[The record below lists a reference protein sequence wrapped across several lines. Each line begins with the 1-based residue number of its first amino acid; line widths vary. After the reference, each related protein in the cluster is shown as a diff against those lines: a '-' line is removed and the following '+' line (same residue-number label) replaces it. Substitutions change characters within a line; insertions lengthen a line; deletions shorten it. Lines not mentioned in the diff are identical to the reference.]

1 MDVALRAW
9 AVPEKRRK
17 TGSGKKPRHRPK
29 ALVVFDTET
38 ELGGSQ
44 DLLVGAYRY
53 VRVERKGSRPT
64 LRCAEEGLFHP
75 DDLFFRDPE
84 QLATIRD
91 YAARAVANVDRS
103 QRDANRTLQVLSRHE
118 FCERMLWGACWRN
131 RATLVGFNLGF
142 DLSRLRLS
150 WHEGRGLYNGA
161 FVMRLWEWEGKDHRY
176 RPNVIARRLDNK
188 RTLLAWSGVRDAPDD
203 GDEHTSGDDH
213 FLDLRTLL
221 FALTNQAHSL
231 ESGSAVFG
239 LGYGKR
245 EVTLGVLS
253 EELLDYVREDVAA
266 TSDLAGAALREFH
279 RHPVP
284 LSADRAYSSPAIG
297 TAYFRRIGVRPP
309 LERAEITDAQLAQ
322 SMGAFY
328 GPRVEVR
335 IRHVAVPV
343 SLVDF
348 TSQYSNVA
356 RLSDLWSLLI
366 SERIVAVDAT
376 DEVRELLERVEL
388 ADVLGPDLWPQ
399 LVGVALVR
407 PDGDVLP
414 TRAWFAGRGDVPR
427 VGLGPIHSDRL
438 LPYAIADLVAAKVL
452 TGRVPEVVSAW
463 RLDGV
468 GTAPRLRVVR
478 LGGRVRFDPYVD
490 DWWAAC
496 QRARSALGDSP
507 MATGMKTIG
516 NGTAYGD
523 WIRLDQQV
531 QAGFVA
537 LQRLDGR
544 TERRR
549 VDRPED
555 PGPWA
560 FPPFA
565 SAVTAGGRLLM
576 AALERLL
583 ADDRGLF
590 ASANTDSATVL
601 STRDGG
607 LVSCPGGAEQL
618 DDGSAAVRAISWAAL
633 DAIRE
638 RFSPLGV
645 ELRLTPENFGGTER
659 RQLHAVGVA
668 GSRVI
673 LYLDGPTGRVVVKRS
688 EVALGDLYSPLGRGT
703 SRTFVDESAAWML
716 SHLLDEHPV
725 APAWFPLPAT
735 TELPMGTPAKVRSLG
750 ANGSP
755 YGFAMGARRARRA
768 AGIFGGEPVRL
779 IAPAGDEP
787 ASARWVE
794 VPSGEFVTVATPGR
808 GRRGAVSRAVQI
820 ASYGEELVRLVL
832 HPESKMLGL
841 DGGPSKAG
849 TKGLLTPRPVRV
861 AAVHLVGKEGNR
873 LEEVATGEVT
883 DPDEVLVDY
892 RHDAWEAILFPLL
905 RGATVTEIARRAG
918 MDRAGLSDYLRLR
931 SPRIPPL
938 KVQTR
943 LSAIAEQLVEDGT
956 VRGCAMPD
964 CQDWARPIP
973 SLTCSERHARA
984 CRQDSVG

>member
-1 MDVALRAW
+1 M
-9 AVPEKRRK
+9 
-17 TGSGKKPRHRPK
+17 
-29 ALVVFDTET
+29 
-38 ELGGSQ
+38 
-44 DLLVGAYRY
+44 
-53 VRVERKGSRPT
+53 
-64 LRCAEEGLFHP
+64 
-75 DDLFFRDPE
+75 
-84 QLATIRD
+84 QLTAIRD
-91 YAARAVANVDRS
+91 YAARATADVDRS
-103 QRDANRTLQVLSRHE
+103 QRDANRTLQVLTRHE

-131 RATLVGFNLGF
+131 RATLVGFNVGF

-161 FVMRLWEWEGKDHRY
+161 FVLRLWEWEGKDHRY

-239 LGYGKR
+239 LGYQKR

-284 LSADRAYSSPAIG
+284 LPADRAYSSPAIG

-335 IRHVAVPV
+335 IRHVPVPV
-343 SLVDF
+343 SLIDF
-348 TSQYSNVA
+348 ASQYSNVA
-356 RLSDLWSLLI
+356 RLSRFWPLLT

-376 DEVRELLERVEL
+376 NEVRELLERVEL
-388 ADVLGPDLWPQ
+388 ADVLGPELWPQ

-414 TRAWFAGRGDVPR
+414 TRAWYVGRGDVPR
-427 VGLGPIHSDRL
+427 VGLGPIHCDRL
-438 LPYAIADLVAAKVL
+438 LPYALADLVAAKVL
-452 TGRVPEVVSAW
+452 TGKIPEVASAW
-463 RLDGV
+463 RLVGE
-468 GTAPRLRVVR
+468 GTAPGLRVVR
-478 LGGRVRFDPYVD
+478 LGGRVRFDPYGD

-496 QRARSALGDSP
+496 QRARAVLKDSP
-507 MATGMKTIG
+507 MATGMKAIG

-523 WIRLDQQV
+523 WIRLDQQP

-537 LQRLDGR
+537 LHRLDRR

-549 VDRPED
+549 ADRPED

-576 AALERLL
+576 AVLERLL
-583 ADDRGLF
+583 SDEGGLF

-607 LVSCPGGAEQL
+607 LIPCPGGPGQL
-618 DDGSAAVRAISWAAL
+618 DDGMAGVRAISWASL
-633 DAIRE
+633 DTIRE

-645 ELRLTPENFGGTER
+645 ELRLTPENFDGAKR
-659 RQLHAVGVA
+659 RQLHAVGIA

-673 LYLDGPTGRVVVKRS
+673 LYTDGPSGRHVVKRS
-688 EVALGDLYSPLGRGT
+688 EVALGDLRSPLGPGT
-703 SRTFVDESAAWML
+703 SRAFVDESAKWML
-716 SHLLDEHPV
+716 SHLLDERPV

-750 ANGSP
+750 ASGSP

-768 AGIFGGEPVRL
+768 AGVFGGEPVRL
-779 IAPAGDEP
+779 LAPAGDDP

-794 VPSGEFVTVATPGR
+794 VPSGEPIARATPGR
-808 GRRGAVSRAVQI
+808 RPGRTAPRAIEI

-832 HPESKMLGL
+832 HPESKMLGP
-841 DGGPSKAG
+841 DGRMCKAG
-849 TKGLLTPRPVRV
+849 TKGLLVPRPVQV

-883 DPDEVLVDY
+883 DPDEVLIDY
-892 RHDAWEAILFPLL
+892 GDDAWERIVIPAGRVIGMRQIGRKTGIAWSQLVDLFQGRARPQESTRALVT
-905 RGATVTEIARRAG
+905 ATVTA
-918 MDRAGLSDYLRLR
+918 D
-931 SPRIPPL
+931 
-938 KVQTR
+938 
-943 LSAIAEQLVEDGT
+943 
-956 VRGCAMPD
+956 AM
-964 CQDWARPIP
+964 QW
-973 SLTCSERHARA
+973 LT
-984 CRQDSVG
+984 SVGMSPIRQPDDQLSVLALFLAQVGSCVPRSG

>member
-17 TGSGKKPRHRPK
+17 TGSGKKRRHRPK

-53 VRVERKGSRPT
+53 VRVEWKGSRPT

-75 DDLFFRDPE
+75 DDLFARDPE
-84 QLATIRD
+84 QLAAIRD

-161 FVMRLWEWEGKDHRY
+161 FVLRLWEWEGKDHRY

-239 LGYGKR
+239 LGYQKR
-245 EVTLGVLS
+245 EVTLGALS
-253 EELLDYVREDVAA
+253 KDLLDYVREDVSA
-266 TSDLAGAALREFH
+266 TSELAGAALREFH

-297 TAYFRRIGVRPP
+297 TAYFRRVGIRPP
-309 LERAEITDAQLAQ
+309 LERADITDAQLAQ

-335 IRHVAVPV
+335 VRHVPVPV

-348 TSQYSNVA
+348 ASQYSNVA
-356 RLSDLWSLLI
+356 RLSGLWPLLI
-366 SERIVAVDAT
+366 SERIVAVDAS

-388 ADVLGPDLWPQ
+388 PDVLGPELWPQ

-427 VGLGPIHSDRL
+427 VGLGPIHCDRL

-452 TGRVPEVVSAW
+452 TGQVPEIVSAW
-463 RLDGV
+463 RLDGA
-468 GTAPRLRVVR
+468 GTAPGLRVVR
-478 LGGRVRFDPYVD
+478 LGGRVRFDPYGD

-496 QRARSALGDSP
+496 QRARAALGDSP

-523 WIRLDQQV
+523 WIRLDQQP
-531 QAGFVA
+531 QSGFVA
-537 LQRLDGR
+537 LHRLDSR

-555 PGPWA
+555 PGPRA

-583 ADDRGLF
+583 FDDGGLF
-590 ASANTDSATVL
+590 ASANTDSATVV

-607 LVSCPGGAEQL
+607 LVACPGGPERI
-618 DDGSAAVRAISWAAL
+618 DGETSAVRAICWEAL

-645 ELRLTPENFGGTER
+645 ELRLTPENFEGGER
-659 RQLHAVGVA
+659 CQLHAVGIA

-673 LYLDGPTGRVVVKRS
+673 LYAEGREGRVVVKRS
-688 EVALGDLYSPLGRGT
+688 EVALGDLRSPLGPGT
-703 SRTFVDESAAWML
+703 SRAFVDESAEWML
-716 SHLLDEHPV
+716 SHLLDERPV
-725 APAWFPLPAT
+725 PPAWFALPAT
-735 TELPMGTPAKVRSLG
+735 TALPMGTPAKVRSLG
-750 ANGSP
+750 ESGSP

-768 AGIFGGEPVRL
+768 AGVFGGEPVRL
-779 IAPAGDEP
+779 IAPAGQDSV
-787 ASARWVE
+787 SARWVE
-794 VPSGEFVTVATPGR
+794 VPSGAPVRMAASAR
-808 GRRGAVSRAVQI
+808 RRGVDDQAAVEI

-832 HPESKMLGL
+832 HPESKMLGP
-841 DGGPSKAG
+841 DRGTCKAG
-849 TKGLLTPRPVRV
+849 TRGLLTPRPVRI

-883 DPDEVLVDY
+883 DPDEVLIDY
-892 RHDAWEAILFPLL
+892 DDDRWDHLVLPVGRIMGIRRIARETGLDRSHLLDLFHAKASP
-905 RGATVTEIARRAG
+905 RAEVREVVTSVVATWSATELGLTEISGKVPVAVLASYLSGIAPARKAG
-918 MDRAGLSDYLRLR
+918 H
-931 SPRIPPL
+931 
-938 KVQTR
+938 
-943 LSAIAEQLVEDGT
+943 
-956 VRGCAMPD
+956 CF
-964 CQDWARPIP
+964 
-973 SLTCSERHARA
+973 
-984 CRQDSVG
+984 

>member
-1 MDVALRAW
+1 VTALPEPMDVALRAW
-9 AVPEKRRK
+9 AIPEKRRK
-17 TGSGKKPRHRPK
+17 TGSGKKRRHRPK

-53 VRVERKGSRPT
+53 VRVEWKGSRPT

-75 DDLFFRDPE
+75 DDLFDRDPE
-84 QLATIRD
+84 QLAAIRD
-91 YAARAVANVDRS
+91 YAARAVAEVDRS

-161 FVMRLWEWEGKDHRY
+161 FVLRLWEWEGKDHRY
-176 RPNVIARRLDNK
+176 RPNLIARRLDNK

-231 ESGSAVFG
+231 ESGSAVLG
-239 LGYGKR
+239 LGYEKR
-245 EVTLGVLS
+245 DVTLGVLS
-253 EELLDYVREDVAA
+253 EELLDYVREDVRA

-297 TAYFRRIGVRPP
+297 TAYFRRIGIRPP
-309 LERAEITDAQLAQ
+309 LERADIIDTQLAQ

-335 IRHVAVPV
+335 IRHVPIPV

-348 TSQYSNVA
+348 ASQYSNVA
-356 RLSDLWSLLI
+356 RLSGLWPLLT
-366 SERIVAVDAT
+366 SERIVAVDAA

-388 ADVLGPDLWPQ
+388 ADVLDPDLWPL

-407 PDGDVLP
+407 SDGDVLP

-427 VGLGPIHSDRL
+427 VGLGPIWCDRP
-438 LPYAIADLVAAKVL
+438 LPYALADLVSAKLL
-452 TGRVPEVVSAW
+452 TGKVPEVVSAW

-468 GTAPRLRVVR
+468 GRAPRLRVVR
-478 LGGRVRFDPYVD
+478 LGGRVRFDPYAD

-496 QRARSALGDSP
+496 QRARAALKESP

-523 WIRLDQQV
+523 WIRLDQQP

-537 LQRLDGR
+537 LQRIDGR

-583 ADDRGLF
+583 ANDGGLF

-607 LVSCPGGAEQL
+607 LVSCPGGPEQL
-618 DDGSAAVRAISWAAL
+618 DDGSAAARAISWAAL

-645 ELRLTPENFGGTER
+645 ELRLTHENFDGAQR
-659 RQLHAVGVA
+659 RQLNAVGIA

-673 LYLDGPTGRVVVKRS
+673 LYSDGPSGRVVVKRS
-688 EVALGDLYSPLGRGT
+688 EVALGDLRSPLGRGT
-703 SRTFVDESAAWML
+703 SKAFVDESAEWML
-716 SHLLDEHPV
+716 SYLLDERPV

-750 ANGSP
+750 ASGSP

-768 AGIFGGEPVRL
+768 AGVFGGEPVRL
-779 IAPAGDEP
+779 IAPAGDDP
-787 ASARWVE
+787 ALARWVE
-794 VPSGEFVTVATPGR
+794 VPSGAGITVAPPGQ
-808 GRRGAVSRAVQI
+808 RRGGAIPQAVEI

-832 HPESKMLGL
+832 HPESKMLGS

-849 TKGLLTPRPVRV
+849 TKGLLTPRPVLV
-861 AAVHLVGKEGNR
+861 AAIHLVGKEGNR

-883 DPDEVLVDY
+883 DPDEVLIDY
-892 RHDAWEAILFPLL
+892 GDDAWEHLVIPVGRSMGIRRIHRESGLALSQVADLVHGRATPQLATRKLLL
-905 RGATVTEIARRAG
+905 RTVTRWAATRSGLAPSRDDRDSDAVIAK
-918 MDRAGLSDYLRLR
+918 YL
-931 SPRIPPL
+931 
-938 KVQTR
+938 
-943 LSAIAEQLVEDGT
+943 A
-956 VRGCAMPD
+956 
-964 CQDWARPIP
+964 ARQRTSQP
-973 SLTCSERHARA
+973 
-984 CRQDSVG
+984 